1 MRLNPL
7 GRGKK
12 FKPAESPSPSLRSAR
27 LNPLGRGK
35 KFKPCRYNLL
45 GLSMVR
51 MNFRFTISET
61 WKLVISAEALLVKL
75 LRFMGLGAISGE

>member
-1 MRLNPL
+1 
-7 GRGKK
+7 
-12 FKPAESPSPSLRSAR
+12 
-27 LNPLGRGK
+27 
-35 KFKPCRYNLL
+35 
-45 GLSMVR
+45 MVR